1 MGDVLLCLVSLS
13 LLLCA
18 PFGVLLVVRWV
29 RPVPLP
35 EPYVRY
41 RPDQH
46 PAVLLAELEVRLAY
60 PTLAPLYDTPAPTRH
75 PAR

>member
-1 MGDVLLCLVSLS
+1 MGIVILLCL
-13 LLLCA
+13 A
-18 PFGVLLVVRWV
+18 PSAAAVTVGALRARSR
-29 RPVPLP
+29 RPVARPLP

-46 PAVLLAELEVRLAY
+46 PAVVLAELEVRQMYAGLAG
-60 PTLAPLYDTPAPTRH
+60 LYDTPTLSGP